1 MDTPS
6 LLRVQSMAWQTP
18 QVLSIVLQSPDGQA
32 LPEAE
37 PGSHVDLHLGQGL
50 SRSYSVVGHAGSESC
65 YEIAVAKDAN
75 SRGGSRFVHEK
86 LRVGDLVATSAPRNL
101 FPLHAAGR
109 FHVLIAGGIG
119 ITPIWAMVQRL
130 EALGTPWE
138 LHFAARSRRDA
149 AYLNRIE
156 SLAQRSCCG
165 RLVTHFD
172 DENSGIPPDLG
183 AIVNAAPPGTH
194 FYCCGPQGMLKAY
207 EKATASVPPD
217 HVHLERFAAEAPTG
231 AAAAFQV
238 QLARSGM
245 QLTIPPDRTI
255 LDVLLEHGIN
265 APYGCM
271 QGSCGMC
278 ETAVIDGTPAHGDML
293 LSDEEKAKN
302 DKLLI
307 CCSRSLSPVLTL
319 DL

>member
-1 MDTPS
+1 
-6 LLRVQSMAWQTP
+6 
-18 QVLSIVLQSPDGQA
+18 
-32 LPEAE
+32 
-37 PGSHVDLHLGQGL
+37 
-50 SRSYSVVGHAGSESC
+50 
-65 YEIAVAKDAN
+65 
-75 SRGGSRFVHEK
+75 
-86 LRVGDLVATSAPRNL
+86 
-101 FPLHAAGR
+101 
-109 FHVLIAGGIG
+109 
-119 ITPIWAMVQRL
+119 
-130 EALGTPWE
+130 
-138 LHFAARSRRDA
+138 
-149 AYLNRIE
+149 
-156 SLAQRSCCG
+156 
-165 RLVTHFD
+165 
-172 DENSGIPPDLG
+172 
-183 AIVNAAPPGTH
+183 
-194 FYCCGPQGMLKAY
+194 
-207 EKATASVPPD
+207 
-217 HVHLERFAAEAPTG
+217 
-231 AAAAFQV
+231 V

>member
-1 MDTPS
+1 MRADS
-6 LLRVQSMAWQTP
+6 QRCNAAAACF
-18 QVLSIVLQSPDGQA
+18 GQA
-32 LPEAE
+32 FLGGADGTP
-37 PGSHVDLHLGQGL
+37 HMLGQPFPRPNRGRTWTCT
-50 SRSYSVVGHAGSESC
+50 SVRGSSAAISVVG
-65 YEIAVAKDAN
+65 
-75 SRGGSRFVHEK
+75 R
-86 LRVGDLVATSAPRNL
+86 
-101 FPLHAAGR
+101 
-109 FHVLIAGGIG
+109 
-119 ITPIWAMVQRL
+119 
-130 EALGTPWE
+130 TPWE

-149 AYLNRIE
+149 AYLGRIE

-165 RLVTHFD
+165 QLVTHFD
-172 DENSGIPPDLG
+172 DENQGVPPDLG
-183 AIVNAAPPGTH
+183 AIVTAAPPGTH

-217 HVHLERFAAEAPTG
+217 LVHLERFAAEAPTG
-231 AAAAFQV
+231 AAATFQV